1 MQMREHSEKLLSTV
15 ERLLPKVG
23 EMELVSVMD
32 SADAVVEKS
41 SFMVV
46 IFTRSPVEMEPV
58 SVQEDLKPR
67 QM

>member
-1 MQMREHSEKLLSTV
+1 MGGQSAAAIGASGSDKDADAGTLGKIV
-15 ERLLPKVG
+15 IY
-23 EMELVSVMD
+23 